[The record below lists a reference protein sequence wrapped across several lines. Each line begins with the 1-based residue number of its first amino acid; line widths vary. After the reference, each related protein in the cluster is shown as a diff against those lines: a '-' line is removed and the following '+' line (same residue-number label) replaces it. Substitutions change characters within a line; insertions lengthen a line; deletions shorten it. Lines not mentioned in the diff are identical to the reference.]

1 MLKKKHYKKR
11 IVNKKKQTKNKN
23 KNKNIIKVNV
33 NTSTSGGSGST
44 SIPYPIYPVAQQMF
58 PTNTPPNVYN
68 VFTKDP
74 VKSTYEPQTENVKE
88 TENVRLF
95 TSPRQLPRRSILV
108 PSDDGLTYKSDDGI
122 TFSENRDS
130 QIINFD
136 NNPPPN
142 LTSQLVVSR
151 TPLRLR
157 EQIREAGEI
166 YQDDEDNEN
175 DEANEIEKRREYQRR
190 WRQENRDK
198 IREYNA
204 KSRQNKKK

>member
-1 MLKKKHYKKR
+1 MLKKKHHKKR

-58 PTNTPPNVYN
+58 PTNTPPNVYI

-74 VKSTYEPQTENVKE
+74 VKSTYEPQTENVRE

-95 TSPRQLPRRSILV
+95 TTPRQNPRRKDILI
-108 PSDDGLTYKSDDGI
+108 PIDDGI
-122 TFSENRDS
+122 TFSEKDLS
-130 QIINFD
+130 QTINFD

-175 DEANEIEKRREYQRR
+175 DEAYEKEKRREYQRR
-190 WRQENRDK
+190 WREQNRDK

-204 KSRQNKKK
+204 RSRQNKK

>member
-1 MLKKKHYKKR
+1 MLKKKHHKKR

-23 KNKNIIKVNV
+23 KNKNVIKVNV

-58 PTNTPPNVYN
+58 PTNTPPNIYN

-74 VKSTYEPQTENVKE
+74 VKSTYEPQTENVRE

-95 TSPRQLPRRSILV
+95 TTPRQIPRRKEILI
-108 PSDDGLTYKSDDGI
+108 PIDDGI
-122 TFSENRDS
+122 TFSEKDLS
-130 QIINFD
+130 QTINFD

-151 TPLRLR
+151 TPARLR
-157 EQIREAGEI
+157 EQVREAVRNTLTDSVI
-166 YQDDEDNEN
+166 DDISDKELEMFREMLERQGLSNRS
-175 DEANEIEKRREYQRR
+175 IGQRIRRF
-190 WRQENRDK
+190 K
-198 IREYNA
+198 TIG
-204 KSRQNKKK
+204 NK

>member
-1 MLKKKHYKKR
+1 MLKKKHHKKR

-23 KNKNIIKVNV
+23 KNKNVIKVNV

-44 SIPYPIYPVAQQMF
+44 SIPYPIYPVSQQMF
-58 PTNTPPNVYN
+58 PTNTPPNIYN

-74 VKSTYEPQTENVKE
+74 VKSTYEPQTENVRE

-95 TSPRQLPRRSILV
+95 TTPRQISRRKDI
-108 PSDDGLTYKSDDGI
+108 PIPIDDGI
-122 TFSENRDS
+122 TFSEKDVS
-130 QIINFD
+130 QTINFD

-151 TPLRLR
+151 TPSRLR

-175 DEANEIEKRREYQRR
+175 DEANVKEKRREYQRR
-190 WRQENRDK
+190 WREQNRDK
-198 IREYNA
+198 IRECNA
-204 KSRQNKKK
+204 KSRQNK

>member
-1 MLKKKHYKKR
+1 MLKKKHHKKR

-23 KNKNIIKVNV
+23 KNKNVIKVNV

-58 PTNTPPNVYN
+58 PTNTPPNIYN

-74 VKSTYEPQTENVKE
+74 VKSTYEPQTENVRE

-95 TSPRQLPRRSILV
+95 TTPRQIPRRKDILI
-108 PSDDGLTYKSDDGI
+108 PIDDGI
-122 TFSENRDS
+122 TFSEKDLS
-130 QIINFD
+130 QTINFD

-151 TPLRLR
+151 TPSKLR

-175 DEANEIEKRREYQRR
+175 DEENEKEKRREYQRR
-190 WRQENRDK
+190 WREQNRDK
-198 IREYNA
+198 IKEYNA
-204 KSRQNKKK
+204 KSRQNKK